1 LILRIYGY
9 DFVMDEGGNKL
20 PPAPSRGGVNAVIW
34 FDFGDFQDCLSDGLQ
49 FLYKLPPPPLK
60 GGVGFVIQLDF
71 GDFQDC
77 YQTASF
83 TTKSAPLALLEGKA
97 MC

>member
-1 LILRIYGY
+1 
-9 DFVMDEGGNKL
+9 
-20 PPAPSRGGVNAVIW
+20 
-34 FDFGDFQDCLSDGLQ
+34 LQ